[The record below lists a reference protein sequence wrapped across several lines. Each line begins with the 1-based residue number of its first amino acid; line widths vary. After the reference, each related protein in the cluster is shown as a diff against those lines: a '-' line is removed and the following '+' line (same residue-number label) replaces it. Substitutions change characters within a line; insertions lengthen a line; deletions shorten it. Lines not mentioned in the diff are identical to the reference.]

1 MALQNDIILIGIGIL
16 VGFINTLAGG
26 GSSVLY
32 PILMFM
38 GMPIHM
44 AIGTSRVGF
53 LSQGIFSVAGFKSKG
68 VFLFPF
74 NVYVAIAAMLGGLI
88 GAWAALQASAEN
100 LTHILAFI
108 MLLIA
113 GIILLQS
120 KIKPI
125 ESTIR
130 IKGKYL
136 LISLIVY
143 FFIGMYGGFI
153 QAGMGFMII
162 LAGTLVNRFSLT
174 QANSIKALIVLVL
187 TLPTLYMFYV
197 KGYVDWEAGIFIALG
212 TAIGSWLTS
221 RWSVNVNEKYIRFI
235 ISGIIVALAVKLLVE
250 N

>member
-136 LISLIVY
+136 IISLIVY

>member
-68 VFLFPF
+68 IFLFPF
-74 NVYVAIAAMLGGLI
+74 NIYVAIAAMLGGLI

-120 KIKPI
+120 KIKSI

-130 IKGKYL
+130 IKGKCL

>member
-74 NVYVAIAAMLGGLI
+74 NVYVAIAAMLGGLL

-125 ESTIR
+125 ESKFR

-136 LISLIVY
+136 IVSIIVY

-162 LAGTLVNRFSLT
+162 LAGTIINHFSLT

-187 TLPTLYMFYV
+187 TIPTLYMFYV